1 MSKLSPLKR
10 EVLISKL
17 RKLGFNG
24 PFSATKHQYMKRGN
38 EKIFIP
44 NPHGKDI
51 GLPIIRKILNQISI
65 DRDKWIKL

>member
-1 MSKLSPLKR
+1 MPKLSPLKR

-17 RKLGFNG
+17 RKLGFDG
-24 PFSATKHQYMKRGN
+24 PFSSTRHQYMKRSR

-51 GLPIIRKILNQISI
+51 GLPIIRKIISQVGVN
-65 DRDKWIKL
+65 RDKWIKL